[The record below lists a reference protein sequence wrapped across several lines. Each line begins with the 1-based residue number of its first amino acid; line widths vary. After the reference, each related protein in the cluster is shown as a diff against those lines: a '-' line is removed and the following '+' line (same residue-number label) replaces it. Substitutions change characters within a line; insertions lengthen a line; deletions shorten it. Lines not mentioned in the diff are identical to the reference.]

1 MFGLRLLSLWVLL
14 FVSVVIMVLLVVYL
28 FAVVTD
34 LVWLFWFLWW
44 VGGGCC
50 LLRFYEC
57 ACVCYLVVLLLVC
70 RWFMVVWLR
79 VVSGC

>member
-44 VGGGCC
+44 VGGVVVAYCDFTSV
-50 LLRFYEC
+50 LVFVIWLFYC
-57 ACVCYLVVLLLVC
+57 
-70 RWFMVVWLR
+70 WFVGDLWLF
-79 VVSGC
+79 GYA